1 MVRRAQP
8 GRAGHTLIYHV
19 YAGDWQPAGEC
30 QLELTGS
37 TIDEL
42 WASLC
47 SQAILGTPDF
57 ENLDARI
64 VQHGEI
70 ERLEA
75 DVDKLTRDHQR
86 AKNPAQRKRN
96 LRQTPQGKDAISAD
110 ARSIR
115 RYS

>member
-1 MVRRAQP
+1 M
-8 GRAGHTLIYHV
+8 

-47 SQAILGTPDF
+47 SQAILGTTDF

-86 AKNPAQRKRN
+86 AKNPAQRNEIYAKLHKAKTQLAQMRE
-96 LRQTPQGKDAISAD
+96 A
-110 ARSIR
+110 
-115 RYS
+115 